1 MHIGWNICSRIWSL
15 VFLLSVFLSCP
26 AHGASWTVR
35 ARWVPDGDTIFL
47 VSGEKIRLKGIDCP
61 ETAHGGKKTQF
72 YAKEAR
78 RYLWR
83 LIRNQDLRVDTRDLG
98 ADRFGRIVTYV
109 YLPDGRMVNRVLVE
123 NGYAFCFPYAKDA
136 ADPRQQDFL
145 RVQQRAMNGLRGMW
159 ARILRMPA
167 ANEPYVGNS
176 HSRRFHARGCRYAKT
191 ISPKNRIPFSTLRQA
206 FYAGYAP
213 CRTCT
218 PWPGD

>member
-1 MHIGWNICSRIWSL
+1 MCSRIWSI
-15 VFLLSVFLSCP
+15 VFLVSLLMYSP

-35 ARWVPDGDTIFL
+35 AKWVPDGDTLFL

-61 ETAHGGKKTQF
+61 ETAHDGKNAQF

-83 LIRNQDLRVDTRDLG
+83 LIRNQDLLVDTRDIG

-109 YLPDGRMVNRVLVE
+109 YLPDGRLLNRVLVE
-123 NGYAFCFPYAKDA
+123 NGYAFCFPHAKDA
-136 ADPRQQDFL
+136 ADSLQQDFL
-145 RVQQRAMNGLRGMW
+145 RAQQRAMNGLRGMW
-159 ARILRMPA
+159 ARILRIPA
-167 ANEPYVGNS
+167 ANKSYIGNS
-176 HSRRFHARGCRYAKT
+176 SSRRFHALNCRYARK
-191 ISPKNRIPFSTLRQA
+191 IRPKNRVVFSTLRQA

-218 PWPGD
+218 PWPKD